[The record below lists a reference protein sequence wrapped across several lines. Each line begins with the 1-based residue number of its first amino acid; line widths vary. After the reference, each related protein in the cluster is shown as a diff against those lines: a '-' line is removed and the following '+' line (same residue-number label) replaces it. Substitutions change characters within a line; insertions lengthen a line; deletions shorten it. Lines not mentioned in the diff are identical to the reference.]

1 MKVEGI
7 AIWLDDL
14 EDQVLLDAFEDQGQQ
29 PQDNKEIDK
38 EKPELI
44 ELILTLEK
52 HDEQNEDNDN
62 NKGACKIEE
71 FDDTMEQLK
80 EEC

>member
-44 ELILTLEK
+44 ELILTLE
-52 HDEQNEDNDN
+52 
-62 NKGACKIEE
+62 
-71 FDDTMEQLK
+71 
-80 EEC
+80 